1 MFSKIALVVTGLM
14 VTVSSVGCCCLG
26 GYGYGAGYGMNRC
39 APCNNGCAPAGG
51 GYLPQTGQLY
61 QSDFSQASLAPVG
74 YTQAAFVPTQT
85 ATVIPGAIQGA
96 PIYNSAALVPVN
108 SLPTY

>member
-1 MFSKIALVVTGLM
+1 MFNKFAFVFAGLM
-14 VTVSSVGCCCLG
+14 LTVSSVGCCCLG

-39 APCNNGCAPAGG
+39 APCNNGCPPAGG
-51 GYLPQTGQLY
+51 GYIPQTGQLY
-61 QSDFSQASLAPVG
+61 QGDMSQTAFAPVS
-74 YTQAAFVPTQT
+74 YQQQAFVPAQT

-96 PIYNSAALVPVN
+96 PIYQQAVVPVN